1 MTATES
7 AIVWLQRGC
16 NLLALLCLSASRSEA
31 ALAQSKEIT
40 RSLLEF
46 EDLSDTAMATVL
58 VFFGYTFLYIGSAG
72 LFELTHP
79 YGILST
85 KLTPKQLQI
94 RRAQVWREVKL
105 GVGAL
110 ISVVAATVFWMAYV
124 EKLVWTYNF
133 FGRHEYN
140 VWWFISSIFVY
151 MFFFDAWFYVTHR
164 WLHESK
170 FMWDTIHI
178 HHHAFKEPTA
188 FCQDAVHPVEAIVQG
203 PFGHYLPTLFF
214 PIHPLAHALFGFLS
228 SIFAVAAHDGRTWDL
243 NNHYYHHC
251 AGKGRRNSFNYS
263 LYWPLW
269 DAVFNTRYNG
279 PEMDKQALLRRK

>member
-58 VFFGYTFLYIGSAG
+58 V
-72 LFELTHP
+72 
-79 YGILST
+79 
-85 KLTPKQLQI
+85 
-94 RRAQVWREVKL
+94 WREVKL

-110 ISVVAATVFWMAYV
+110 ISVVAVTVFWMAYV

-269 DAVFNTRYNG
+269 DAVFNTRLVFSPSCDVTNT
-279 PEMDKQALLRRK
+279 LWRRKAETAQRQV